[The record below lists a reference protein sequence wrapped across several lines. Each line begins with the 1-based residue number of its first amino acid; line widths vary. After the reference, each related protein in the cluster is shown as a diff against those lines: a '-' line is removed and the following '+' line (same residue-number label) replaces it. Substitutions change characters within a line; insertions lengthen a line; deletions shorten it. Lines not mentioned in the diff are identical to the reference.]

1 MSSEN
6 IGVYEHSQ
14 TGLRYTV
21 MRRTLL
27 VSSPPIS
34 GSARNRVGSVDY
46 ITADGIDL
54 NPLDDDESEFEM
66 IQTDGIL
73 RRV

>member
-1 MSSEN
+1 
-6 IGVYEHSQ
+6 
-14 TGLRYTV
+14 
-21 MRRTLL
+21 
-27 VSSPPIS
+27 
-34 GSARNRVGSVDY
+34 VGSVDY